1 MSVGKEGARSL
12 TDTTLYTDV
21 RMSVLRLVQEHYPA
35 LLYSEALEIAEAAAR
50 KADSG
55 ARLAYLAATQ

>member
-1 MSVGKEGARSL
+1 VSYA
-12 TDTTLYTDV
+12 LYADV
-21 RMSVLRLVQEHYPA
+21 RLSVLKAVQEHYPA

-55 ARLAYLAATQ
+55 ARLAYLGITA